1 MAAEANLGRWEA
13 REVES
18 VPIAAP
24 ATARTPNREPLPMP
38 PSDGDDVGDDRP
50 GPDRVDRSF
59 WLGVLVGLVP
69 LVLLIAGYAGYRLTT
84 GGESDEEGTAIAA
97 VDTAGSPL
105 AGPADGEADLPVQTA
120 PAPSSA
126 SPSTASASAASSSA
140 ESPSTTALE
149 ATLPT
154 VPIVASGVVTDGSIE
169 VRGVFPDEVRIQWV
183 GELADLAAVLGYR
196 LDDRTEAADPDGP
209 AVASELL
216 VRFPGA
222 VVFQPGSSQGF
233 DSEAQPIFEA
243 IAGVLNRGSADLT
256 IAAYAE
262 PADAAGETLAAARAE
277 HVDEHLAELGVEL
290 RRLSIEVRTPNEAP
304 IVAADGSPI
313 ERRVDLEFRFRP

>member
-24 ATARTPNREPLPMP
+24 ATARTPDREPLPMP
-38 PSDGDDVGDDRP
+38 PHDEDDDDRP
-50 GPDRVDRSF
+50 ARSRPNLDQIDRSF

-84 GGESDEEGTAIAA
+84 GSDSGEDGTAIAA
-97 VDTAGSPL
+97 VDPVASSGAEPAGAATS
-105 AGPADGEADLPVQTA
+105 LPVQTA
-120 PAPSSA
+120 PAPTPP
-126 SPSTASASAASSSA
+126 PSTV
-140 ESPSTTALE
+140 SPTTALD
-149 ATLPT
+149 ATVPT
-154 VPIVASGVVTDGSIE
+154 VPIVATGVVTDGSIE
-169 VRGVFPDEVRIQWV
+169 VRGVLPDAVRAQWV

-196 LDDRTEAADPDGP
+196 LDDRTEAARADGP
-209 AVASELL
+209 AASELL

-222 VVFQPGSSQGF
+222 VVFQPDSSRGF
-233 DSEAQPIFEA
+233 DGEAQPIFEA

-256 IAAYAE
+256 VAAYAG
-262 PADAAGETLAAARAE
+262 PADPDGEALALGRAE
-277 HVDEHLAELGVEL
+277 HVDEHLTELGVEAT
-290 RRLSIEVRTPNEAP
+290 RLTLEVRTPEEAP

-313 ERRVDLEFRFRP
+313 ERRVDLEFRFLP

>member
-38 PSDGDDVGDDRP
+38 PDLDEDDDDRP
-50 GPDRVDRSF
+50 ARWATPLGDRVDRSF

-84 GGESDEEGTAIAA
+84 GDGSGEDGTAVAA
-97 VDTAGSPL
+97 VDPVASPGVEPAADEGS
-105 AGPADGEADLPVQTA
+105 LPVQTA
-120 PAPSSA
+120 PAP
-126 SPSTASASAASSSA
+126 T
-140 ESPSTTALE
+140 TTAPPTTAPAE

-169 VRGVFPDEVRIQWV
+169 VRGVLPDAVRAQWV

-196 LDDRTEAADPDGP
+196 LDDRTEAAEADGP
-209 AVASELL
+209 AAASELL

-222 VVFQPGSSQGF
+222 IVFQPDSAQGF
-233 DSEAQPIFEA
+233 DGEAQPIFEA

-256 IAAYAE
+256 VAAYTG
-262 PADAAGETLAAARAE
+262 PGDPDGEALALDRAE
-277 HVDEHLAELGVEL
+277 HVDEHLTRLGVEA
-290 RRLSIEVRTPNEAP
+290 RRLTLEVRTPDEAP

>member
-24 ATARTPNREPLPMP
+24 ARARTPNREPLPMP
-38 PSDGDDVGDDRP
+38 SSDGDDDEPSGP
-50 GPDRVDRSF
+50 GPDPLDRSF

-84 GGESDEEGTAIAA
+84 GGDADDDGAATAA
-97 VDTAGSPL
+97 VDPATSPL
-105 AGPADGEADLPVQTA
+105 AGSDTDAADLPVQTA
-120 PAPSSA
+120 P
-126 SPSTASASAASSSA
+126 ST
-140 ESPSTTALE
+140 PRPTTPTSTTALE

-169 VRGVFPDEVRIQWV
+169 VRGVLPDEVRTRWV

-196 LDDRTEAADPDGP
+196 LDDRTEAAEANG
-209 AVASELL
+209 AVAASELL

-233 DSEAQPIFEA
+233 DGEAQTVFEA
-243 IAGVLNRGSADLT
+243 IAGVLNRGSADLA
-256 IAAYAE
+256 IAAYAD
-262 PADAAGETLAAARAE
+262 PADPDGGALALGRAE
-277 HVDEHLAELGVEL
+277 HVEEHLAELGVEP
-290 RRLSIEVRTPNEAP
+290 RRLSFDVRTPNDAP
-304 IVAADGSPI
+304 IIATDGSPI

>member
-24 ATARTPNREPLPMP
+24 ARARTPNREPLPMP
-38 PSDGDDVGDDRP
+38 PSDGGGDDDDGSGRRAGS
-50 GPDRVDRSF
+50 GPDRVDRTF

-69 LVLLIAGYAGYRLTT
+69 LVLLIAGYAGYRLTA
-84 GGESDEEGTAIAA
+84 GDGSGEDRTAIAA
-97 VDTAGSPL
+97 VDPVGSPV
-105 AGPADGEADLPVQTA
+105 AETQTGETSLPVQTA
-120 PAPSSA
+120 PAPSTA
-126 SPSTASASAASSSA
+126 PSTTL
-140 ESPSTTALE
+140 PSTTALE

-154 VPIVASGVVTDGSIE
+154 IPIVASGVVTDGSIE
-169 VRGVFPDEVRIQWV
+169 VRGVLPDEVRTQWV

-196 LDDRTEAADPDGP
+196 LDDRTEAAGADGP
-209 AVASELL
+209 AAASELL

-222 VVFQPGSSQGF
+222 VVFEPGSSQGF
-233 DSEAQPIFEA
+233 DGEAQQIFEA

-256 IAAYAE
+256 VAAYAK
-262 PADAAGETLAAARAE
+262 PADSEGEALALGRAE
-277 HVDEHLAELGVEL
+277 HVDDHLAELGVEPQ
-290 RRLSIEVRTPNEAP
+290 RLAVEVRTPDEAP

-313 ERRVDLEFRFRP
+313 ERRVDLEFRFQP